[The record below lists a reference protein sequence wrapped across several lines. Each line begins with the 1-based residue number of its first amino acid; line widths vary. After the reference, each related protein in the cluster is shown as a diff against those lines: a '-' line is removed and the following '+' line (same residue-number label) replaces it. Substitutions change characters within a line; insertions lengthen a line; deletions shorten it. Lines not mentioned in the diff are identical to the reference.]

1 MSTNWY
7 GGLLYGSSLLAT
19 IGVLVIQF
27 LISASVD
34 DKCDPDVELYFNPPI
49 VAGSALLG
57 SVLLSLLWAWTARKS
72 KEGKTTWDPLRRIF
86 IFLWTASVTIGVAAI
101 GVSLGQILAVDKY
114 VGTLKMTAN
123 ATHPDPTCLLETDA
137 NLKTLQ
143 YVSLALVIFSL
154 VAPHAFSIKAS
165 TKSEDNE
172 DGAPV
177 TGSETPLLGLQKSKP
192 LVFL

>member
-1 MSTNWY
+1 MSTGWY
-7 GGLLYGSSLLAT
+7 GGLLYGSSLLSV

-49 VAGSALLG
+49 LAGSALLG

-72 KEGKTTWDPLRRIF
+72 KEGNTGWDPLRRIF

-114 VGTLKMTAN
+114 VVGQQATA
-123 ATHPDPTCLLETDA
+123 TDPDPTCLLKTDA
-137 NLKTLQ
+137 NLKVLQ
-143 YVSLALVIFSL
+143 YVSLALVTFSL

-165 TKSEDNE
+165 TKSGNKDN
-172 DGAPV
+172 DAGA
-177 TGSETPLLGLQKSKP
+177 GAPLLGENNGVNSKP